1 MTPKDILKV
10 YETLP
15 QTKII
20 AVHMDTVNHCFIKRT
35 DLSKALSEN
44 QQLASQILI
53 PNDGETIEVS

>member
-10 YETLP
+10 QNKLP

-35 DLSKALSEN
+35 DLVKVLAEN
-44 QQLASQILI
+44 QLESQVLI
-53 PNDGETIEVS
+53 PNDGETIDA